1 MVKNEC
7 GQSGLWTLKLTVCQE
22 RTDGTD
28 FLHAGTSSH
37 NLKGDGKSLGWAW

>member
-7 GQSGLWTLKLTVCQE
+7 GQSVLWTLKLSVSQE

-28 FLHAGTSSH
+28 GTWHARTISH
-37 NLKGDGKSLGWAW
+37 KSKDD

>member
-7 GQSGLWTLKLTVCQE
+7 GQSVLWILELSVSQE

-28 FLHAGTSSH
+28 FWHARTISH
-37 NLKGDGKSLGWAW
+37 KSKDD